1 MHIAKC
7 VFINFLKE
15 KTMKKTLSIIAIAAS
30 LVTSSQAIAKDG
42 IYAGADLVTSN
53 AKFKYA
59 NTSSSGSSAQKKVD
73 GTSVGAGVTAGYK
86 KSFNSGVFVAP
97 ELFYDYL
104 NSSTKDYYYN
114 NAPYQQDTLELRSRY
129 GAKANLGYNFTDKF
143 SAYATYGLATV
154 DHVDNFPTRPS
165 SQGKWKTAAIYGL
178 GAVFNVSEN
187 WGIKAEINTQRFNV
201 PYSYDAGVMSKVR
214 LNVLK
219 TGLVYGF

>member
-7 VFINFLKE
+7 VFINFLKG

-30 LVTSSQAIAKDG
+30 LITSSQAIAKDG

-59 NTSSSGSSAQKKVD
+59 STGSSGSSAQKKVD
-73 GTSVGAGVTAGYK
+73 GTSVGAGVTVGYK
-86 KSFNSGVFVAP
+86 KSFNSGIFVAP

-114 NAPYQQDTLELRSRY
+114 RPPYQQDTLELRSRY
-129 GAKANLGYNFTDKF
+129 GAKANLGYNFNDKL
-143 SAYATYGLATV
+143 SAYATYGLAAV

-165 SQGKWKTAAIYGL
+165 SQGKWKTSAIYGF
-178 GAVFNVSEN
+178 GAVFNINEN
-187 WGIKAEINTQRFNV
+187 WGLKAEFNTQRFNV
-201 PYSYDAGVMSKVR
+201 PYSYDTGVVSKVR

-219 TGLVYGF
+219 TGLVYSF